1 MLIRISS
8 IGLASHMCAAPP
20 DSETKLIY
28 FPAPHNEEF
37 RTVLEEKREAQQT
50 LDELFSEKLLPQDDT
65 FFS

>member
-1 MLIRISS
+1 
-8 IGLASHMCAAPP
+8 MCAAPP